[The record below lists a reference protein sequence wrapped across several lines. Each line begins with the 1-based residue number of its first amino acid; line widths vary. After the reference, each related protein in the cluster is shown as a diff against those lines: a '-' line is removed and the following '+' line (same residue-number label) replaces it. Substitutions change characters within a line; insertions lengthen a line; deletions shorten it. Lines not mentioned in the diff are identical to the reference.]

1 MTDWLLLLKIALGTV
16 LLFDVMLL
24 LRRPA
29 EGAVVTTL
37 PASEELRRKGVNMV
51 LMPLVVTFI
60 LVLDL
65 LQGNSP
71 LPSLTLLAR
80 LIPAPWLGVC
90 PPGVPLCG
98 PEFCTIS
105 GNWHLGWTMPL
116 NNFLSLSH
124 WFGGIGQFPDYLL
137 ACLLLPCLYGAWRFA
152 LLNGLVGPL
161 LASGLTSNPNE
172 MPAIWCLFSVMLVLI
187 GISPLIRSRVFPP
200 APPA

>member
-60 LVLDL
+60 LILDL

-71 LPSLTLLAR
+71 LPSLTLLA
-80 LIPAPWLGVC
+80 L
-90 PPGVPLCG
+90 
-98 PEFCTIS
+98 TIFTLLV
-105 GNWHLGWTMPL
+105 N
-116 NNFLSLSH
+116 LSVE
-124 WFGGIGQFPDYLL
+124 QY
-137 ACLLLPCLYGAWRFA
+137 RFIQ
-152 LLNGLVGPL
+152 L
-161 LASGLTSNPNE
+161 
-172 MPAIWCLFSVMLVLI
+172 
-187 GISPLIRSRVFPP
+187 
-200 APPA
+200 

>member
-24 LRRPA
+24 LRRPT

-71 LPSLTLLAR
+71 LPSLALLAP
-80 LIPAPWLGVC
+80 L
-90 PPGVPLCG
+90 VPMVPQERPDLT
-98 PEFCTIS
+98 EQLEQMAVVAA
-105 GNWHLGWTMPL
+105 WA
-116 NNFLSLSH
+116 SL
-124 WFGGIGQFPDYLL
+124 P
-137 ACLLLPCLYGAWRFA
+137 
-152 LLNGLVGPL
+152 
-161 LASGLTSNPNE
+161 
-172 MPAIWCLFSVMLVLI
+172 
-187 GISPLIRSRVFPP
+187 
-200 APPA
+200 